1 MGKRL
6 GLGVLGVLAL
16 TAAAD
21 ARPRLFGGGNCGQQ
35 VQAQPTHRPV
45 LNAVRQAVGR
55 VRAVAVGRV
64 VVTGEVLGAASNVL
78 TGTGAAIRGTNCAG
92 GVCRQ

>member
-6 GLGVLGVLAL
+6 GLVVLGVLAL

-21 ARPRLFGGGNCGQQ
+21 ARPRLFGGGNCGQ
-35 VQAQPTHRPV
+35 AQTQHPRLIDRLT
-45 LNAVRQAVGR
+45 GK
-55 VRAVAVGRV
+55 VRAVAAVPV

-78 TGTGAAIRGTNCAG
+78 TGTGAAIRGANCTS
-92 GVCRQ
+92 GVCR